1 MNATRTFFAISLA
14 AALAAAACGTTTA
27 PEMPPDSMNEPPAPM
42 APPEPAPPPPPPPPP
57 QTARYRVTF
66 DARWSRST
74 HPVDYPGSAHF
85 SPLVGAN
92 HDASLTL
99 WREGAPASQGIREM
113 AEMGRTIQIER
124 DVTAAVAA
132 GTAERS
138 QVGPAVNTVPAAVT
152 MEISVSQRY
161 PLYTLVTMIA
171 PSPDWFVGVAGVPLF
186 ENGQWVSERTY
197 QLDAWDAGTDS
208 GQSFSSADAVTSP
221 QGVISPIVTAPLS
234 PNGQTTPLGS
244 FTFTRIE

>member
-1 MNATRTFFAISLA
+1 
-14 AALAAAACGTTTA
+14 
-27 PEMPPDSMNEPPAPM
+27 MNEPPAPV
-42 APPEPAPPPPPPPPP
+42 PPPAPEPPPPPPPP

-66 DARWSRST
+66 EARWSRST
-74 HPVDYPGSAHF
+74 HPADFPATAHF
-85 SPLVGAN
+85 SPLIGAS
-92 HDASLTL
+92 HDATLTL

-138 QVGPAVNTVPAAVT
+138 QVGPAINALPATVG
-152 MEISVSQRY
+152 MEITVSQRF

-171 PSPDWFVGVAGVPLF
+171 PSPDWFVGVAGVALF
-186 ENGQWVSERTY
+186 ENGQWIGERKY
-197 QLDAWDAGTDS
+197 ELDPWDAGTDS
-208 GQSFSSADAVTSP
+208 GQSFSSADVVTSP
-221 QGVISPIVTAPLS
+221 QGVITRITSAPLS
-234 PNGQTTPLGS
+234 PGGVVTPLGT

>member
-1 MNATRTFFAISLA
+1 MIVTRTLLTVSLA
-14 AALAAAACGTTTA
+14 TMVAAACGTSTA
-27 PEMPPDSMNEPPAPM
+27 PDMPPASMNEPPAPST
-42 APPEPAPPPPPPPPP
+42 PPEPPLPPSPPPP

-66 DARWSRST
+66 DARWNRST
-74 HPVDYPGSAHF
+74 HPVDFPASAHF

-99 WREGAPASQGIREM
+99 WREGGPASQGIREM

-124 DVTAAVAA
+124 DVAAAVSA
-132 GTAERS
+132 GSAERS
-138 QVGPAVNTVPAAVT
+138 QVGPAVNAVPATVAI
-152 MEISVSQRY
+152 EITVSQRF
-161 PLYTLVTMIA
+161 PLYTLVTMVA

-186 ENGQWVSERTY
+186 DNGEWVPERTY

-208 GQSFSSADAVTSP
+208 GQSFSSADVVTSP
-221 QGVISPIVTAPLS
+221 QGVITRIVTAPLA